1 MNAAEAALRP
11 KVPEGWLDP
20 QKLPAHLKS
29 TLVDPAKMDWV
40 PSKFPGIS
48 SKVLFA
54 DPASGVSSI
63 LFKMEPGAIVPLH
76 EHAALEQPWIIEGS
90 LVDLDGAASAGQFV
104 WRPGGNVHQAYSPNG
119 AVLLGM
125 FMKPN
130 IFANGT
136 EFYVE

>member
-1 MNAAEAALRP
+1 MIWVAQSALPSRRLKTHQRWVTARAPCPRRLAA
-11 KVPEGWLDP
+11 G
-20 QKLPAHLKS
+20 
-29 TLVDPAKMDWV
+29 
-40 PSKFPGIS
+40 
-48 SKVLFA
+48 
-54 DPASGVSSI
+54 SG
-63 LFKMEPGAIVPLH
+63 
-76 EHAALEQPWIIEGS
+76 HAALEQTWIIDGS

>member
-1 MNAAEAALRP
+1 MTARAPCPRRLAAR
-11 KVPEGWLDP
+11 
-20 QKLPAHLKS
+20 
-29 TLVDPAKMDWV
+29 
-40 PSKFPGIS
+40 
-48 SKVLFA
+48 
-54 DPASGVSSI
+54 SG
-63 LFKMEPGAIVPLH
+63 
-76 EHAALEQPWIIEGS
+76 HAALEQTWFIEGS